1 MSVVLTPE
9 LVTTAAQDLAAI
21 HSTLGEA
28 SVTAAGPTT
37 ALAAAAEDEVSAGI
51 AALFGAFGREYQLV
65 SSQAQAFHERFVNVL
80 NASAGAYRSAEAAN
94 VGSFTAA
101 AASAGTDPFQSLIA
115 NTTANLQ
122 RITNIW
128 TNKTAPSLLG
138 AITGYPQLISTSLAT
153 GNPLPLL
160 GIPARLAQGGT
171 TLYQAISAPMSLSPS
186 LTLSGL
192 SLELNLG
199 LPELLG
205 LNALGAPVNAA
216 IAAGTSATSFLGA
229 VSTGDPVGAAT
240 ALFGAPAHIVDGF
253 LNGHQSLST
262 QLLLPGLTVTANVP
276 LNGLLGPLEPLTA
289 TATLPGLPL
298 LNTLT
303 VTGSHFGGLVPTLLE
318 YVPEL
323 LVTSLGP

>member
-1 MSVVLTPE
+1 MSFVLTPE
-9 LVTTAAQDLAAI
+9 MLTTAAQDLAAM
-21 HSTLGEA
+21 HSTLGEV

-51 AALFGAFGREYQLV
+51 AALFGAFGREYQIV
-65 SSQAQAFHERFVNVL
+65 SSQAQAFHERFVNLL
-80 NASAGAYRSAEAAN
+80 NAGASAYCSAEAAN
-94 VGSFTAA
+94 VSSFTAA
-101 AASAGTDPFQSLIA
+101 ASVNTDPYQNLIA
-115 NTTANLQ
+115 NTTGNLQ
-122 RITNIW
+122 RISNTW
-128 TNKTAPSLLG
+128 TNKTAPSLLR
-138 AITGYPQLISTSLAT
+138 AVTGYPQLISTSLAT

-160 GIPARLAQGGT
+160 GIPVRLAQGGT
-171 TLYQAISAPMSLSPS
+171 TLYQAITAPMSLTPS

-216 IAAGTSATSFLGA
+216 MAAGTSATSFVGA

-253 LNGHQSLST
+253 LNGHQTLST
-262 QLLLPGLTVTANVP
+262 QLLLPGLSVTANVP

-323 LVTSLGP
+323 LVTALGP

>member
-1 MSVVLTPE
+1 MLTPE
-9 LVTTAAQDLAAI
+9 MLTTAAQDLAAM
-21 HSTLGEA
+21 HSTLGEV

-51 AALFGAFGREYQLV
+51 AALFGAFGREYQIV
-65 SSQAQAFHERFVNVL
+65 SSQAQAFHERFVNLL
-80 NASAGAYRSAEAAN
+80 NAGASAYCSAEAAN
-94 VGSFTAA
+94 VSSFTAA
-101 AASAGTDPFQSLIA
+101 ASVNTDPYQNLIA
-115 NTTANLQ
+115 NTTGNLQ
-122 RITNIW
+122 RISNTW
-128 TNKTAPSLLG
+128 TNKTAPSLLR
-138 AITGYPQLISTSLAT
+138 AVTGYPQLISTSLAT

-160 GIPARLAQGGT
+160 GIPVRLAQGGT
-171 TLYQAISAPMSLSPS
+171 TLYQAISAPMSLTPS

-216 IAAGTSATSFLGA
+216 MAAGTSATSFVGA

-253 LNGHQSLST
+253 LNGHQTLST
-262 QLLLPGLTVTANVP
+262 QLLLPGLSVTANVP

-323 LVTSLGP
+323 LVTALGP

>member
-1 MSVVLTPE
+1 
-9 LVTTAAQDLAAI
+9 
-21 HSTLGEA
+21 
-28 SVTAAGPTT
+28 
-37 ALAAAAEDEVSAGI
+37 
-51 AALFGAFGREYQLV
+51 
-65 SSQAQAFHERFVNVL
+65 
-80 NASAGAYRSAEAAN
+80 
-94 VGSFTAA
+94 
-101 AASAGTDPFQSLIA
+101 
-115 NTTANLQ
+115 
-122 RITNIW
+122 
-128 TNKTAPSLLG
+128 
-138 AITGYPQLISTSLAT
+138 
-153 GNPLPLL
+153 
-160 GIPARLAQGGT
+160 
-171 TLYQAISAPMSLSPS
+171 MSLTPS

-216 IAAGTSATSFLGA
+216 MAAGTSATSFVGA

-253 LNGHQSLST
+253 LNGHQTLST
-262 QLLLPGLTVTANVP
+262 QLLLPGLSVTANVP

-323 LVTSLGP
+323 LVTALGP

>member
-1 MSVVLTPE
+1 MSFVLTPE
-9 LVTTAAQDLAAI
+9 MLTTAAQDLAAM
-21 HSTLGEA
+21 HSTLGEV

-51 AALFGAFGREYQLV
+51 AALFGAFGREYQIV
-65 SSQAQAFHERFVNVL
+65 SSQAQAFHERFVNLL
-80 NASAGAYRSAEAAN
+80 NAGASAYCSAEAAN
-94 VGSFTAA
+94 VSSFTAA
-101 AASAGTDPFQSLIA
+101 ASVNTDPYQNLIA
-115 NTTANLQ
+115 NTTGNLQ
-122 RITNIW
+122 RISNTW
-128 TNKTAPSLLG
+128 TNKTAPSLLR
-138 AITGYPQLISTSLAT
+138 AVTGYPQLISTSLAT

-160 GIPARLAQGGT
+160 GIPVRLAQGGT
-171 TLYQAISAPMSLSPS
+171 TLYQAISAPMSLTPS

-216 IAAGTSATSFLGA
+216 MAAGTSATSFVGA

-253 LNGHQSLST
+253 LNGHQTLST
-262 QLLLPGLTVTANVP
+262 QLLLPGLSVTANVP

-323 LVTSLGP
+323 LVTALGP